1 VNSQDAPSAA
11 AGARVSAHGSPDV
24 VVVGGGVLGAST
36 ARSLAVR
43 GARVLLVTE
52 GSLANQASGRSL
64 SWLNSA
70 GARSAEYHRLRM
82 AGIDRYRTLAA
93 SSPAADWLR
102 FDGGLTWRRP
112 EDGDGL
118 RTAHAHE
125 RAVGYDSVWLTPA
138 EVATRFPA
146 LDASQISGDGAVWNP
161 GEGWV
166 DLPSL
171 IALLTEELVRAG
183 GTVVTDAGPATV
195 QTTGGRVTGV
205 RTGAGEHWAADQVV
219 LATGAGVPAALAELG
234 VRVPDATPLALLVR
248 TEPVDTDLRLVLN
261 TPRVALRPAPG
272 RTLSVDADWAS
283 SGLEPGPDGYR
294 VPSGVVEELLG
305 AASALLQGHP
315 PLRAA
320 SVGTGPKPIPGDGDP
335 VLGPAP
341 GVDGLHVAFTHSGAT
356 LGLIAGELLADQVLT
371 GEQPP
376 LLAPFRPDR
385 FR

>member
-1 VNSQDAPSAA
+1 VPRSP
-11 AGARVSAHGSPDV
+11 ARPRTSTVDPDV

-36 ARSLAVR
+36 ARSLALR

-52 GSLANQASGRSL
+52 GSLASQASGRSL
-64 SWLNSA
+64 SWLNSS
-70 GARSAEYHRLRM
+70 GRRSDAYHRLRM
-82 AGIDRYRTLAA
+82 AGIDRYRTLATQH
-93 SSPAADWLR
+93 PDADWLR

-112 EDGDGL
+112 ADTDEL
-118 RTAHAHE
+118 RAEHTHE
-125 RAVGYDSVWLTPA
+125 RAVGYDSRWLTPA
-138 EVATRFPA
+138 EVAARFPA
-146 LDASQISGDGAVWNP
+146 LDAGQVPAAGAVWNP

-171 IALLTEELVRAG
+171 VEVLVKDLGEAG
-183 GTVVTDAGPATV
+183 GTVVTDAGRATV
-195 QTTGGRVTGV
+195 QTAAGRVTGV
-205 RTGAGEHWAADQVV
+205 RTAAGEHWSTDRAV
-219 LATGAGVPAALAELG
+219 LATGAGVPAALAGLG

-261 TPRVALRPAPG
+261 TPRVALGPAPG

-283 SGLEPGPDGYR
+283 LGLEPEADGYR
-294 VPSGVVEELLG
+294 VPDGVVEELLG
-305 AASALLQGHP
+305 EASALLRGHP
-315 PLRAA
+315 RLVAG

-341 GVDGLHVAFTHSGAT
+341 GVEGLQVAFTHSGAT
-356 LGLIAGELLADQVLT
+356 LGLIAGELLAEQALT